1 MRSNLLRTF
10 YSPDRISTTFTPVS
24 LNFKRLRSGSV
35 ISYSQVWLRGDP
47 EGPSGHVHE
56 GVRLADK
63 TGWLAVGELL
73 PDTEP
78 EVFKILIRAVDNEA
92 TTKRTR
98 IIGDGHQNSSQG
110 AASVGF
116 SIIEV
121 NTPSVVLT

>member
-1 MRSNLLRTF
+1 M
-10 YSPDRISTTFTPVS
+10 
-24 LNFKRLRSGSV
+24 

-92 TTKRTR
+92 TTKWTR

-121 NTPSVVLT
+121 NTPSVVLTQKCSAVSRGREPCMPGSGCGRRAPV